1 MPPAIRI
8 SAAPIRSPRS
18 RPVNGSV
25 EVEAET
31 GFEVTAAVVEVGVV
45 EVGVPEVGVVEVGA
59 VEAGVLEVGVVDVGG
74 EVELGVVEVGVEL
87 GAVPASG
94 ICDPWPP

>member
-8 SAAPIRSPRS
+8 SAAPTSSPRS

-31 GFEVTAAVVEVGVV
+31 GFEVAAAVVEVGVV
-45 EVGVPEVGVVEVGA
+45 EVGVVEVGVVEVGE
-59 VEAGVLEVGVVDVGG
+59 VEVGEVEVGVVVEVGEV
-74 EVELGVVEVGVEL
+74 EVELGL
-87 GAVPASG
+87 VPASG